1 MNITS
6 TIRGKGNKIKRAH
19 PIESFPYHRTRVT
32 RFKFQT
38 RQTPMA
44 ANSAPLSAF
53 QSPSKSSRFSL
64 DSSNHSNGK
73 LSIKRRLCRDYSSTN
88 RPSRIINGI
97 FDDLGGAW
105 LESTS
110 SDRDIIAQAYDLMV
124 HSTLGP
130 CINRLDFS
138 CLDKN
143 HPPPSSIPSPTI
155 VESEDLYAASISAK
169 KLLGKDWF
177 GLKIVGFVRGWILH
191 FYFYNTGG
199 NCLLYDRFLRTI
211 SKRWRMI
218 GKLNWYWKISL
229 VFGIM
234 RIDFNKSLSIP

>member
-6 TIRGKGNKIKRAH
+6 TIRGKGNKIKHAH

-53 QSPSKSSRFSL
+53 QSPSKSSRSSL

-110 SDRDIIAQAYDLMV
+110 SDRDVIAQAYDLMV

-143 HPPPSSIPSPTI
+143 HPPPSFIPSPTI
-155 VESEDLYAASISAK
+155 VESEDLYAASISAE
-169 KLLGKDWF
+169 KLLGKD
-177 GLKIVGFVRGWILH
+177 
-191 FYFYNTGG
+191 
-199 NCLLYDRFLRTI
+199 
-211 SKRWRMI
+211 
-218 GKLNWYWKISL
+218 
-229 VFGIM
+229 
-234 RIDFNKSLSIP
+234 